1 MDITCNEEKFITNR
15 YLIVTYL
22 MKSLVN
28 VQWLD
33 LQIHTSVEK
42 VVAKIIRDDQEREK
56 PVG

>member
-1 MDITCNEEKFITNR
+1 
-15 YLIVTYL
+15 